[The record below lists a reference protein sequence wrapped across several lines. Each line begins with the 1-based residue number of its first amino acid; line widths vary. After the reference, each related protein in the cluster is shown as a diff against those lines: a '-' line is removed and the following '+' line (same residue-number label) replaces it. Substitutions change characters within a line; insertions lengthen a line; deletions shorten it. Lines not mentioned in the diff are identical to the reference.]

1 VSISVGPALDR
12 RSRGLTD
19 DEELRKQSA
28 YYLNNYIWLAA
39 KPGIGTDFISTTLDG
54 YPGLVTDFSATQ
66 RDLAN
71 IHGVLGLMLTP
82 WGKVVP
88 VSCSWD
94 HASSTELQS
103 LCEKVIASVS
113 LRR

>member
-1 VSISVGPALDR
+1 MKLSPNSTRAWIL
-12 RSRGLTD
+12 LT
-19 DEELRKQSA
+19 
-28 YYLNNYIWLAA
+28 
-39 KPGIGTDFISTTLDG
+39 
-54 YPGLVTDFSATQ
+54 
-66 RDLAN
+66 LAN

-94 HASSTELQS
+94 HSSSAELQS
-103 LCEKVIASVS
+103 LCEKVITSVS